1 MPSINEDLNILS
13 IRSATEHLDATVK
26 RVLKRMDRQQQLKNA
41 KLFNEV
47 RDRKRIAKA
56 LRLEQH
62 ISMIFDA
69 LLHDKSLQ
77 LAPKESGIPSEL
89 SACLHTIDASGSTA
103 KFILND
109 KSYKIVKGDS
119 DAFLFEYDG
128 DVFGQSQLTLFC
140 EDEKVFAV
148 NFDLAGE
155 SQRITDS
162 QVVCFVPGYWIYDI
176 VHAVQ
181 TIDIGKKLSAIDKK
195 YSPDALD
202 ELKERFGIVEK

>member
-1 MPSINEDLNILS
+1 MPSNNEDLNILS

-26 RVLKRMDRQQQLKNA
+26 RVLKRMDRQQQLKNS

-47 RDRKRIAKA
+47 KDRKRIAKA

-62 ISMIFDA
+62 VLLIFDA
-69 LLHDKSLQ
+69 LLNDKALSF
-77 LAPKESGIPSEL
+77 APKESVIPAEFI
-89 SACLHTIDASGSTA
+89 ACLHTIDASGSTA

-109 KSYKIVKGDS
+109 KSYTIVKGES
-119 DAFLFEYDG
+119 EAFLFEYDG

-140 EDEKVFAV
+140 DEEKVFAV

-155 SQRITDS
+155 NKRITDC
-162 QVVCFVPGYWIYDI
+162 QVVSFVPGYWVYDI

-195 YSPDALD
+195 YSPEALD
-202 ELKERFGIVEK
+202 ELKERFGISKD